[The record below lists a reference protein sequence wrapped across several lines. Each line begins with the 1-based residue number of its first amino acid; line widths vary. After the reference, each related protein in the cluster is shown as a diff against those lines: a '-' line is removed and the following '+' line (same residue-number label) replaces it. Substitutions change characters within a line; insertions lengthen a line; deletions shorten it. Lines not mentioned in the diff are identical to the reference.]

1 VQDELD
7 GHPATLTDD
16 VARSLKHANF
26 LVTETNAQTI
36 GWDSKGQFP
45 PYDGQLRLNVYNHIA
60 DGANMVEY
68 WHWHSLHYGQETYW
82 KGLLSH
88 DLEPNRVYDEFSRT
102 AHELQK
108 IGGKLV
114 NLEHKNDVAIL
125 FSKDSFHGIRFM
137 PFSDSANYM
146 TVLKQMHQG
155 LYRANTGVDLVTPD
169 SDFSGYKVLF
179 IPPLYVASDATLEKV
194 SRFVE
199 NGGHVVMSFK
209 SGFTNEY
216 DTVRAERAPGPL
228 RKAAGFSYQEFS
240 NLKQP
245 LPLKDDPLRAGAGNK
260 VSAWAEMIQLETAK
274 PLAFYDHPF
283 FGKYPALTRN
293 QFGRGTLTY
302 EGTLLSDELQAKV
315 IADVLRMAGLSG
327 PDQQLPP
334 AIRAKSGTGNA
345 GHALRYYLNYSGA
358 AQTFPYSHGSGID
371 LLTGK
376 DIANGQTMTLA
387 GWDLAIIE
395 EK

>member
-1 VQDELD
+1 
-7 GHPATLTDD
+7 
-16 VARSLKHANF
+16 
-26 LVTETNAQTI
+26 
-36 GWDSKGQFP
+36 
-45 PYDGQLRLNVYNHIA
+45 
-60 DGANMVEY
+60 
-68 WHWHSLHYGQETYW
+68 
-82 KGLLSH
+82 
-88 DLEPNRVYDEFSRT
+88 VYDEFSRT

-114 NLEHKNDVAIL
+114 NFKRKNDVAIV
-125 FSKDSFHGIRFM
+125 FSKDSFHGILYM

-146 TVLKQMHQG
+146 SVLNQMHQC
-155 LYRANTGVDLVTPD
+155 LYRANTGADLVTPD

-179 IPPLYVASDATLEKV
+179 VPPLYVASDATLAKI

-245 LPLKDDPLRAGAGNK
+245 LPLKGDPLQAGSGNK
-260 VSAWAEMIQLETAK
+260 VSTWAEMIQLETAK

-293 QFGRGTLTY
+293 EFGRGTLTY
-302 EGTLLSDELQAKV
+302 EGTLLSDELQGKV
-315 IADVLRMAGLSG
+315 IAGVLGLAGLPG
-327 PDQQLPP
+327 PDQQLP
-334 AIRAKSGTGNA
+334 AAVRVKSGTGNG
-345 GHALRYYLNYSGA
+345 GHAMHYYMNYSGA
-358 AQTFPYSHGSGID
+358 EQRFPYSHGSGTD

-376 DIANGQTMTLA
+376 AIANGQAITLA